1 MPVSLQEIYQATER
15 LRGVAKKTPLQKND
29 RLSEKYNAEIYFK
42 REDLQL
48 VRSFKIRGAYNLI
61 SSLSNEEKSRGVVC
75 ASAGNHAQGV
85 AFSCSN
91 LNVKGVIFMPI
102 VTPNQKINK
111 VKFFGGD
118 KVEIKLVGNTY
129 DEASKAAKAYCE
141 ENKMVY
147 VHPYNDSR
155 TIAGQGTIALEIS
168 QELKP
173 DIMVVAIGGGGLI
186 SGVGSF
192 FKQTKPD
199 TKIIGVEP
207 TGAASMYE
215 SFKKDEI
222 VELKNVDTFCDGVA
236 VKKTEDFVFGVAKE
250 VVDEIYVVEEGQVAT
265 DMIDLYQNEGIITE
279 PAGALAVS
287 ALEKIKDQI
296 IGKKV
301 VCIICGGN
309 NDISRY
315 PEVIERSLVWRGLK
329 HYFLIEFSQKPGQLR
344 HFLDE
349 VLGPEDDIT
358 RFEYVKKTNKEK
370 GPAFVGVELSD
381 KNNLEPLLERFI
393 ESGITFKQIQTS
405 DLLYELLV

>member
-1 MPVSLQEIYQATER
+1 
-15 LRGVAKKTPLQKND
+15 
-29 RLSEKYNAEIYFK
+29 
-42 REDLQL
+42 
-48 VRSFKIRGAYNLI
+48 
-61 SSLSNEEKSRGVVC
+61 
-75 ASAGNHAQGV
+75 
-85 AFSCSN
+85 
-91 LNVKGVIFMPI
+91 MPI

-111 VKFFGGD
+111 VKVFGEG
-118 KVEIKLVGNTY
+118 KVEIKLVGNNY
-129 DEASKAAKAYCE
+129 DESSKAAKAYCE

-147 VHPYNDSR
+147 VHPYNDPR

-215 SFKKDEI
+215 SFKKNEI
-222 VELKNVDTFCDGVA
+222 VELKDVDTFCDGVA

-250 VVDEIYVVEEGQVAT
+250 VVNEICVVEEGQVAT

-344 HFLDE
+344 HFLDD
-349 VLGPEDDIT
+349 VLGSEDDIT

-381 KNNLEPLLERFI
+381 KNNLQPLLERFS
-393 ESGITFKQIQTS
+393 ESGITFKQIQTT

>member
-15 LRGVAKKTPLQKND
+15 LRGVAKNTPLQKND

-42 REDLQL
+42 REDLQA

-61 SSLSNEEKSRGVVC
+61 SSLSDEEKSRGVVC

-91 LNVKGVIFMPI
+91 LGVNGVIFMPI

-111 VKFFGGD
+111 VKVFGEG
-118 KVEIKLVGNTY
+118 KVEIKLVGNNY
-129 DEASKAAKAYCE
+129 DESSKAAKAYCE

-147 VHPYNDSR
+147 VHPYNDPR

-215 SFKKDEI
+215 SFKKNEI
-222 VELKNVDTFCDGVA
+222 V
-236 VKKTEDFVFGVAKE
+236 
-250 VVDEIYVVEEGQVAT
+250 
-265 DMIDLYQNEGIITE
+265 
-279 PAGALAVS
+279 
-287 ALEKIKDQI
+287 
-296 IGKKV
+296 
-301 VCIICGGN
+301 
-309 NDISRY
+309 
-315 PEVIERSLVWRGLK
+315 
-329 HYFLIEFSQKPGQLR
+329 
-344 HFLDE
+344 
-349 VLGPEDDIT
+349 
-358 RFEYVKKTNKEK
+358 
-370 GPAFVGVELSD
+370 
-381 KNNLEPLLERFI
+381 
-393 ESGITFKQIQTS
+393 
-405 DLLYELLV
+405 

>member
-15 LRGVAKKTPLQKND
+15 LRGVAKNTPLQKND

-42 REDLQL
+42 REDLQA

-61 SSLSNEEKSRGVVC
+61 SSLSDEEKSRGVVC

-91 LNVKGVIFMPI
+91 LGVNGVIFMPI

-111 VKFFGGD
+111 VKVFGEG
-118 KVEIKLVGNTY
+118 KVEIKLVGNNY
-129 DEASKAAKAYCE
+129 DESSKAAKAYCE

-147 VHPYNDSR
+147 VHPYNDPR

-215 SFKKDEI
+215 SFKKNEI
-222 VELKNVDTFCDGVA
+222 VELKDVDTFCDGVA

-250 VVDEIYVVEEGQVAT
+250 VVNEICVVEEGQVAT

-344 HFLDE
+344 HFLDD
-349 VLGPEDDIT
+349 VLGSEDDIT

-381 KNNLEPLLERFI
+381 KNNLQPLLERFS
-393 ESGITFKQIQTS
+393 ESGITFKQIQTT

>member
-15 LRGVAKKTPLQKND
+15 LRGVAKNTPLQKND

-42 REDLQL
+42 REDLQA

-61 SSLSNEEKSRGVVC
+61 SSLSDEEKSRGVVC

-91 LNVKGVIFMPI
+91 LGVNGVIFMPI

-111 VKFFGGD
+111 VKVFGEG
-118 KVEIKLVGNTY
+118 KVEIKLVGNNY
-129 DEASKAAKAYCE
+129 DESSKAAKAYCE

-147 VHPYNDSR
+147 VHPYNDPR

-215 SFKKDEI
+215 SFKKNEI
-222 VELKNVDTFCDGVA
+222 VELKDVDTFCDGVA

-250 VVDEIYVVEEGQVAT
+250 VVDEICVVEEGQVAT

-344 HFLDE
+344 HFLDD
-349 VLGPEDDIT
+349 VLGSEDDIT

-381 KNNLEPLLERFI
+381 KNNLQPLLERFTA
-393 ESGITFKQIQTS
+393 SGITFKQIQTT

>member
-15 LRGVAKKTPLQKND
+15 LRGVAKNTPLQKND

-42 REDLQL
+42 REDLQA

-61 SSLSNEEKSRGVVC
+61 SSLSDEEKSRGVVC

-91 LNVKGVIFMPI
+91 LGVNGVIFMPI

-111 VKFFGGD
+111 VKVFGEGR
-118 KVEIKLVGNTY
+118 VEIKLVGNTY

-147 VHPYNDSR
+147 VHPYNDPR

-215 SFKKDEI
+215 SFKKNEI
-222 VELKNVDTFCDGVA
+222 VELKDVDTFCDGVA

-250 VVDEIYVVEEGQVAT
+250 VVNEICVVEEGQVAT

-344 HFLDE
+344 HFLDD

-381 KNNLEPLLERFI
+381 KNNLQPLLERFS
-393 ESGITFKQIQTS
+393 ESGITFKQIQTT

>member
-15 LRGVAKKTPLQKND
+15 LRGVAKNTPLQKND

-42 REDLQL
+42 REDLQA

-61 SSLSNEEKSRGVVC
+61 SSLSDEEKSRGVVC

-91 LNVKGVIFMPI
+91 LGVNGVIFMPI

-111 VKFFGGD
+111 VKVFGEGR
-118 KVEIKLVGNTY
+118 VEIKLVGNTY

-147 VHPYNDSR
+147 VHPYNDPR

-215 SFKKDEI
+215 SFKKNEI
-222 VELKNVDTFCDGVA
+222 VELKDVDTFCDGVA

-250 VVDEIYVVEEGQVAT
+250 VVNEICVVEEGQVAT

-344 HFLDE
+344 HFLDD
-349 VLGPEDDIT
+349 VLGSEDDIT

-381 KNNLEPLLERFI
+381 KNNLQPLLERFS
-393 ESGITFKQIQTS
+393 ESGITFKQIQTT

>member
-15 LRGVAKKTPLQKND
+15 LRGVAKNTPLQKND

-42 REDLQL
+42 REDLQA

-61 SSLSNEEKSRGVVC
+61 SSLSDEEKSRGVVC

-91 LNVKGVIFMPI
+91 LGVNGVIFMPI

-111 VKFFGGD
+111 VKVFGEG
-118 KVEIKLVGNTY
+118 KVEIKLVGNNY
-129 DEASKAAKAYCE
+129 DESSKAAKAYCE

-147 VHPYNDSR
+147 VHPYNDPR

-215 SFKKDEI
+215 SFKKNEI
-222 VELKNVDTFCDGVA
+222 VELKDVDTFCDGVA

-250 VVDEIYVVEEGQVAT
+250 VVNEICVVEEGQVAT

-344 HFLDE
+344 HFLDD

-381 KNNLEPLLERFI
+381 KNNLQPLLERFS
-393 ESGITFKQIQTS
+393 ESGITFKQIQTT